1 MSKSRYLSAQ
11 EAAAELGISLATLY
25 AYVSRG
31 LLRSEEGDDSR
42 RTRRYLAEDV
52 ERLKARK
59 EGRRS
64 PEDAVEASL
73 HFGLPVL
80 ESAITLIDRGKL
92 YYRGHDATRLA
103 EAASVEQVAG
113 LIWTGHMEQG
123 GALFTTAQ
131 HPAAARV
138 RQAQALLVD
147 LRAIDRFCVALP
159 LAASVDLAAYD
170 LRPAAV
176 TAAGARILTLLVQL
190 AGDEKTGGD
199 GVAARLAAGWGVNDP
214 DAGRLISAAL
224 ILCADHE
231 LNISAFT
238 ARVVASGGATPYQVV
253 SAGLAALQ
261 GYKHGGHTARVEAL
275 LREIKQPSNARAVLV
290 ERLKRGEALPGF
302 GHTLYPDGDPRAA
315 YLLERLSQYAPR
327 SEVLR
332 LAQAVCSEAETLF
345 GQHPTIDLA
354 LVTLAGALRLPDGA
368 ALAVFAIG
376 RTIGWIGHALEQ
388 YADDKMIRPRARYVG
403 KQGSD
408 TAL

>member
-1 MSKSRYLSAQ
+1 MPKSRYLSAQ

-103 EAASVEQVAG
+103 ETASVEQVAG
-113 LIWTGHMEQG
+113 LIWTGDMEQG
-123 GALFTTAQ
+123 RALFTTAQ
-131 HPAAARV
+131 HPPAARV

-147 LRAIDRFCVALP
+147 LPAIDRFCVALP
-159 LAASVDLAAYD
+159 LAASADLAAYD
-170 LRPAAV
+170 LRPDAV

-190 AGDEKTGGD
+190 AGDEQTGDD

-214 DAGRLISAAL
+214 DAVQLISAAL

-261 GYKHGGHTARVEAL
+261 GHKHGGHTARVEAL
-275 LREIKQPSNARAVLV
+275 LREIRQPSNARAVLV

-327 SEVLR
+327 SEALR
-332 LAQAVCSEAETLF
+332 LAQAVCSEAHALF

-368 ALAVFAIG
+368 ALALFAIG

-403 KQGSD
+403 K
-408 TAL
+408 TLPAN